1 MGRLTV
7 RVLVVIPTYNELGS
21 LPVTMERLRGAVP
34 DADVLVVDD
43 GSPDGTGE
51 LADRLAAADSHVH
64 VMHRTEKNGL
74 GPAYLAGF
82 AWALERDYEI
92 IVEMDADGSHRA
104 ADLPSILARVDA
116 DPGQPADLVLGSRWV
131 PGGRVENWPWHRQ
144 VLSRG
149 GNTYAR
155 ILLGI
160 PLKDVTGGFRAYR
173 ASALAAMDL
182 AGIESHG
189 YCFQVDMARRLLRNG
204 AQVVEVP
211 VTFVERAVGESK
223 MSRAI
228 VAEALVKV
236 TQWGLEDAGRATA
249 GALRRLLRR

>member
-1 MGRLTV
+1 M

-21 LPVTMERLRGAVP
+21 LPLTLDRLRTAVP
-34 DADVLVVDD
+34 TAEVLIVDD

-51 LADRLAAADSHVH
+51 LADERAAADSSVH
-64 VMHRTEKNGL
+64 VMHRTEKRGL

-82 AWALERDYEI
+82 AWALERGYDV

-104 ADLPSILARVDA
+104 VDLPGILARIDA
-116 DPGQPADLVLGSRWV
+116 DPSRPADLVLGSRWI
-131 PGGRVENWPWHRQ
+131 PGGHVQNWPWHRQ
-144 VLSRG
+144 LLSRG

-189 YCFQVDMARRLLRNG
+189 YCFQVDMARRLIRSG
-204 AQVVEVP
+204 ANVVEVP
-211 VTFVERAVGESK
+211 ITFVEREAGESK
-223 MSRAI
+223 MSRGI
-228 VAEALVKV
+228 VVEALAKV
-236 TQWGLEDAGRATA
+236 TQWGLQDVTHAAA
-249 GALRRLLRR
+249 GAVRRLLRG